1 MSVSGVVKTIQD
13 IMRRDEGDNGDAQRI
28 QQMCWLFF
36 LKIIDDQDQQL
47 ELLNPKYKSPIPRK
61 FQWRTW
67 AANPEGITGE
77 SLIDFINN
85 ELFPSLKSLNVT
97 GKDTERAVMVT
108 NVFKDSYN
116 NMRQGSLL
124 RQVVNKVQ
132 EINFNRLAD
141 RQHFGDI
148 YEQILAKLQSAGNA
162 GEFYTPRAL
171 TNFMVELIDPKL
183 GESVMDPACGTGGFI
198 TSVIRHVRESYVKT
212 IEDEKVLQT
221 SLHGIEK
228 KQLPLMLCTTNM
240 LLHNIENPNFIR
252 RSNTLARPYTSYT
265 DADRVEIIVTNPPFG
280 GEEETGIESNYPP
293 HLKTRETADLFLAII
308 IRLLKNQGRAAII
321 LPDTTLFADHTV
333 KKRLKEELLTQCNLH
348 TIVRLPPS
356 TFQPYASVGTSMLFF
371 TKGEPTK
378 SIWYYEQQVPST
390 QKAYSKT
397 RPMKSEHLDDLRDW
411 WHPEDQSKREENE
424 NAWQVGVEEI
434 NAHDFNLDIK
444 NPNRPDEIYADP
456 SDAIDALSKSNSQI
470 EEIKEELV
478 ASLRRFF

>member
-1 MSVSGVVKTIQD
+1 
-13 IMRRDEGDNGDAQRI
+13 
-28 QQMCWLFF
+28 
-36 LKIIDDQDQQL
+36 
-47 ELLNPKYKSPIPRK
+47 
-61 FQWRTW
+61 
-67 AANPEGITGE
+67 
-77 SLIDFINN
+77 
-85 ELFPSLKSLNVT
+85 
-97 GKDTERAVMVT
+97 
-108 NVFKDSYN
+108 
-116 NMRQGSLL
+116 
-124 RQVVNKVQ
+124 
-132 EINFNRLAD
+132 
-141 RQHFGDI
+141 
-148 YEQILAKLQSAGNA
+148 
-162 GEFYTPRAL
+162 
-171 TNFMVELIDPKL
+171 
-183 GESVMDPACGTGGFI
+183 
-198 TSVIRHVRESYVKT
+198 
-212 IEDEKVLQT
+212 
-221 SLHGIEK
+221 
-228 KQLPLMLCTTNM
+228 M

-434 NAHDFNLDIK
+434 IAHDFNLDIK

>member
-1 MSVSGVVKTIQD
+1 MSVSGVVKSIQD
-13 IMRRDEGDNGDAQRI
+13 IMRKDEGDNGDAQRI

-47 ELLNPKYKSPIPRK
+47 ELLNKKYKSPIPAE

-77 SLIDFINN
+77 DLIDFINN
-85 ELFPSLKSLNVT
+85 DLFPHLKSLNIT
-97 GKDTERAVMVT
+97 GRDSERAVMVN

-171 TNFMVELIDPKL
+171 TNFMVEMVNPKL
-183 GESVMDPACGTGGFI
+183 GETVMDPACGTGGFI
-198 TSVIRHVRESYVKT
+198 TSVIRHVREKYVKT
-212 IEDEKVLQT
+212 IEDEKILQT
-221 SLHGIEK
+221 TLHGIEK

-265 DADRVEIIVTNPPFG
+265 DADRVDIIVTNPPFG
-280 GEEETGIESNYPP
+280 GEEEMGIESNYPP

-308 IRLLKNQGRAAII
+308 IRMLKIEGRAAII
-321 LPDTTLFADHTV
+321 LPDTTLFADHAV
-333 KKRLKEELLTQCNLH
+333 KKRLKEELLTQCDLH

-371 TKGEPTK
+371 EKGRGTK
-378 SIWYYEQQVPST
+378 SVWYYEQQVPVT

-397 RPMKSEHLDDLRDW
+397 RPMKSEHLDELRSW
-411 WHPEDQSKREENE
+411 WNPEDLSKRQETES
-424 NAWQVGVEEI
+424 AWKVDVSEI
-434 NAHDFNLDIK
+434 FKSDFNLDIK

-456 SDAIDALSKSNSQI
+456 GEAIAVLAKSNLHI
-470 EEIKEELV
+470 ESLKSELLE
-478 ASLRRFF
+478 SLGRFF